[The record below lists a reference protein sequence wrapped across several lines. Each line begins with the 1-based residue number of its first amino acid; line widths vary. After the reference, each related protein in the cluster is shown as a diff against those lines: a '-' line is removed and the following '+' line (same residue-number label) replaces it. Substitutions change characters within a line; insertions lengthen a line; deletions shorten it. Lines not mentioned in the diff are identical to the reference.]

1 MTERGVFFIMGA
13 MFGGLVTGLIVRA
26 GARRAMEEIK
36 RLHLAVLAENSVLR
50 RSLDAFTK

>member
-1 MTERGVFFIMGA
+1 MTEKWAFFILGILA
-13 MFGGLVTGLIVRA
+13 GSIVTGLIVRA

-36 RLHLAVLAENSVLR
+36 RIHLAVLAENSVLR